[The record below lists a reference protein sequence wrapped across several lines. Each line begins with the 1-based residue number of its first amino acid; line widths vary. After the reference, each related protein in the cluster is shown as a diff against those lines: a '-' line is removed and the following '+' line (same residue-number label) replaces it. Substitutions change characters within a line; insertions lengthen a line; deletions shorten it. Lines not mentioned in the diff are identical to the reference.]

1 MMPAGRDSPRRGVLL
16 LNFGGPRDLSEVA
29 TFIYEILRDP
39 NTIQLGAPQWVQNR
53 LARFIAGRRA
63 GEVARQYGEIGGRSP
78 IVPATDALVAALAAR
93 LAADGTPLPVWA
105 VHRYLP
111 GQIDPVLDALLEAE
125 VDELLALPLYPHFS
139 FATSGSSFQQLQ
151 QGLDGRGFRG
161 RAWGIRSYPDAPGYL
176 DAVAAR
182 LEATLSDA
190 GADPAE
196 TVILCSAHGLPAA
209 YVERGDPYRFELYRT
224 LDALRVRFPRWRFAL
239 SFQSRVGPATWL
251 QPYTDEI
258 LPELGAQ
265 GVKCVVFLPLAFVND
280 HIETLYEIAVTYF
293 ALARQAGM
301 TPHLVPAIET
311 HEAYVAELAGLVQ
324 RWRQGQTGIPLA
336 ELQPPPQAARRHDRW
351 ALLLWLAALFAALGF
366 AIE

>member
-1 MMPAGRDSPRRGVLL
+1 MTAISQEMPRRGVLL

-39 NTIQLGAPQWVQNR
+39 NTIQIGAPQWVQNR
-53 LARFIAGRRA
+53 LARVIARRRV

-78 IVPATDALVAALAAR
+78 IVAATDALVAALSAR
-93 LAADGTPLPVWA
+93 LAAGGVPLPVWA

-111 GQIDPVLDALLEAE
+111 GQIDPVLDALMESQ
-125 VDELLALPLYPHFS
+125 VDDVLALPMYPHFS

-151 QGLDGRGFRG
+151 QGLEARGFRG

-182 LEATLSDA
+182 LEETLREA
-190 GADPAE
+190 GAEAQD

-224 LDALRVRFPRWRFAL
+224 LDALRVRFPQWRFAL
-239 SFQSRVGPATWL
+239 SFQSRVGPAAWL
-251 QPYTDEI
+251 KPYTDEI
-258 LPELGAQ
+258 LPELGAA
-265 GVKCVVFLPLAFVND
+265 GVRRVVFLPLAFVND
-280 HIETLYEIAVTYF
+280 HIETRYEIAVTYF
-293 ALARQAGM
+293 DLARRCGM

-311 HEAYVAELAGLVQ
+311 HDAYVAELAGLVQ

-336 ELQPPPQAARRHDRW
+336 QLQPPSQVARRHDRW
-351 ALLLWLAALFAALGF
+351 LLLLWLAALLAALRF
-366 AIE
+366 ATG